1 MKATLFALFV
11 GLLMVGCG
19 DGIVEYGDLED
30 RNGVMYLPN
39 EETPFTGR
47 TESFHEN
54 GQKKGEV
61 TFKDGKPEGPWTG
74 SYENG
79 QKKGEGK
86 MKDGKLMEAVQ
97 WKPNGEKCPVTN
109 LKDGSGV
116 VVWYFEDGTV
126 SRRDSWKDGKLDGI
140 SIHYYEDGTEKKR
153 VTY

>member
-74 SYENG
+74 WYENG
-79 QKKGEGK
+79 QKTSETNYKDGKYHGLSTEGVGSRTGRRKGKEK
-86 MKDGKLMEAVQ
+86 YKDGKLMETVQ
-97 WKPNGEKCPVTN
+97 WKQWSK
-109 LKDGSGV
+109 
-116 VVWYFEDGTV
+116 V
-126 SRRDSWKDGKLDGI
+126 SRDLSEGLEWGCGLVLRGRDCI
-140 SIHYYEDGTEKKR
+140 
-153 VTY
+153 